1 MPDAELAIERVLSR
15 SEPGPEPASVIRSIR
30 AVRPDLAFSAAKWS
44 VLCFAA
50 MHLGVLAVHFA
61 RHHDPN
67 VFNVFSIVEAQRL
80 WPRLVLAPAAPWWSF
95 ALVLLV
101 YGTVYGLLSR
111 AGRRA
116 TTIDAA
122 PRVGH
127 PVSAAVGAGVR
138 ALDGAFATSPA
149 RARWRATPVSGAAF
163 LVGGLAVHMG
173 ALALVERFVRDFPG
187 VPDVLHSHLPYVAFG
202 VPGELVYAT
211 FLVLITFVLVR
222 DPARILPN
230 ALTLLGIFYAVR
242 GLFLFVMPLGMPP
255 TAAPLSSRF
264 VLYPFAGHAY
274 FPGGHTGMMT
284 ILSLSVSNRAWRR
297 AFLVTTAAFAF
308 GTLLARTHYT
318 GDALGGWLVGYA
330 IVLWGRSHLAG
341 PAAPEDSRPTWA
353 RAMRILSRKEA

>member
-15 SEPGPEPASVIRSIR
+15 TEPGPEPTSVLRSIR
-30 AVRPDLAFSAAKWS
+30 AVRPGLAFSAAKWS

-50 MHLGVLAVHFA
+50 MHLGVLTVHFLQ
-61 RHHDPN
+61 HHDPN
-67 VFNVFSIVEAQRL
+67 VFNVFSILEAQRL
-80 WPRLVLAPAAPWWSF
+80 WPRLVLAPAAPWWSY

-111 AGRRA
+111 ASRRA
-116 TTIDAA
+116 TTVEAA
-122 PRVGH
+122 RRPGPAASVDVG
-127 PVSAAVGAGVR
+127 VGTA
-138 ALDGAFATSPA
+138 ALDVAVATSPA
-149 RARWRATPVSGAAF
+149 RVRWRATPGSGVAF

-211 FLVLITFVLVR
+211 FLVLITIVLAR
-222 DPARILPN
+222 DPARVLPN
-230 ALTLLGIFYAVR
+230 ALTLLGLFYAVR
-242 GLFLFVMPLGMPP
+242 GVFLFVMPLGMPP

-341 PAAPEDSRPTWA
+341 PDTPAEA
-353 RAMRILSRKEA
+353 RRAWTGALRIVTRKEA